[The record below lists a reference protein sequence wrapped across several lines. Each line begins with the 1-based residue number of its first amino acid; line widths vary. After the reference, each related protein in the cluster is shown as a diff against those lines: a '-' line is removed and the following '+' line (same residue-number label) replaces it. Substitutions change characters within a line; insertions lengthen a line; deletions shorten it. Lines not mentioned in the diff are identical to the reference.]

1 MIGRGKYRKFE
12 AMRID
17 GNVIGDGQDR
27 VGYCLSRYS
36 NNLSG
41 EVGGKF
47 FSEFGN
53 GCNKHHSG

>member
-1 MIGRGKYRKFE
+1 MGI
-12 AMRID
+12 A
-17 GNVIGDGQDR
+17 GNEIGDGQDR
-27 VGYCLSRYS
+27 VGCCLGRYS

-47 FSEFGN
+47 FFEFGN